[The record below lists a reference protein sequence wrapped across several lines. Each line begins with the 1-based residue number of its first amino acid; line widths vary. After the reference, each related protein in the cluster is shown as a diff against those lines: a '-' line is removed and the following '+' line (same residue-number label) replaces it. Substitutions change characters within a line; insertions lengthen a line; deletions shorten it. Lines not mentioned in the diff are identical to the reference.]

1 MKLDEDFF
9 NTLIENASNSER
21 KRAHHNLHKEL
32 YEPVQRLC
40 IAFKKGTYVR
50 PHHHSQDNK
59 WELILGIKGNL
70 GLVIFDE
77 HGVIIDKVTLS
88 PGGSVSG
95 LELVPNTWHTVYP
108 ETESAVIMEVKEGPY
123 TPAKESDF
131 AQWAP
136 QEGDSTVQDFLVW
149 IQNAKI
155 GDKYV
160 GV

>member
-9 NTLIENASNSER
+9 NTLILNADKSQR
-21 KRAHHNLHKEL
+21 KRAHYNLHKEL
-32 YEPVQRLC
+32 NEPVQRLC

-50 PHHHSQDNK
+50 PHHHSQDHK
-59 WELILGIKGNL
+59 WELILGMKGSI

-77 HGVIIDKVTLS
+77 YGVIIDKVTLA

-95 LELVPNTWHTVYP
+95 VELVPNTWHAVYP

-136 QEGDSTVQDFLVW
+136 QEGGSAVQDFLGW

-155 GDKYV
+155 GDKYISA
-160 GV
+160 